1 MVVRVGNASLFEIMM
16 QVREVGA
23 GHFARFGGDGGGTL
37 QKESRAYRSKEA
49 YDMESPLILK
59 GASVKLT

>member
-1 MVVRVGNASLFEIMM
+1 MM
-16 QVREVGA
+16 QVREVGT

-59 GASVKLT
+59 GANVKLT